1 MDNDPEA
8 GCLGAMR
15 FSRQS
20 LSFAAAML
28 AAVLLFGWFAWSRRT
43 EPQSGGASR
52 HGSTGRE
59 TSRAAAGSDERNPET
74 SERLDPNL
82 ARPAAGTGEAY
93 LAHSFRSFVVAQ
105 QGQLGLSPGEVE
117 RLVSD
122 LLEFYEI
129 QSEVTARFM
138 QQTAADA
145 SSVTVH
151 VPPFPV
157 EGKGVRDLLSERLRK
172 DFPQQYERI
181 MAETGAFV
189 DDAFRGFG
197 ITDQTI
203 VVKKT
208 EMPET
213 FEVTWTAT
221 VLEGQTPSRDPEGTT
236 YGGSSGVMLMA
247 RDQIVSG
254 EFRFLAPLLDR
265 QFPVAGGR
273 H

>member
-1 MDNDPEA
+1 
-8 GCLGAMR
+8 MR

-20 LSFAAAML
+20 VTFAG
-28 AAVLLFGWFAWSRRT
+28 AVLVVLLLLGWLMAVRCAAPTAHRAAPPEAT
-43 EPQSGGASR
+43 GKPGG
-52 HGSTGRE
+52 
-59 TSRAAAGSDERNPET
+59 RAAAGSTDAEPET
-74 SERLDPNL
+74 PARLDPNL

-93 LAHSFRSFVVAQ
+93 LAHSFRSFIVAQ
-105 QGQLGLSPGEVE
+105 QGQLGLTAAEVE

-122 LLEFYEI
+122 LLEFYEV
-129 QSEVTARFM
+129 QSEVTSRFM

-157 EGKGVRDLLSERLRK
+157 EGKGVRDLLYERLRK
-172 DFPQQYERI
+172 DFPQQHERI
-181 MAETGAFV
+181 AAELGAFV

-203 VVKKT
+203 VVRKT
-208 EMPET
+208 ETAET

-221 VLEGQTPSRDPEGTT
+221 VIEGQTPSRDPAGTT
-236 YGGSSGVMLMA
+236 YGGSSSVLLMA
-247 RDQIVSG
+247 RDQIASG
-254 EFRFLAPLLDR
+254 ELRFLAPLLDR
-265 QFPVAGGR
+265 QFPAAPVA